1 MEPRPVALVFLRHR
15 GEVLVFDRAQDQTE
29 ESGNWCVPTGHTGE
43 TPRQMA
49 HSAIE
54 TETPVETDQVALQRE
69 GTQFEYEGITD
80 GTLTNSA
87 EQHPDEGGSLD
98 YPVRIHPFLFEC
110 ESRELFATT
119 KRAFEWIPPT
129 VLFDR
134 ESQWPLW
141 QAYDRVRP
149 AVETIESDD
158 LHGSTALSI
167 HSLEVLRDEAA
178 LLARNESEFSSIDA
192 VALALVSARPS
203 MTAVTNRV
211 RRAIATVESPRPP
224 AQITESAHDGIE
236 RALRTDTEAAAIA
249 ADRIEGMRV
258 ATLSRS
264 GTVLQTLDRAKPAA
278 VLVAESR
285 PGGEG
290 VGVAKEVS
298 ELAETTVTS
307 DAAFPSQLG
316 DWNADVLLV
325 GADSILADGHVVN
338 KVGTYGATMAANR
351 QDIAVTVVAATD
363 KISPDTTFDPEHR
376 DGFEIVA
383 DSGIDTDSEALE
395 IANPTFESTPHSCID
410 AVVTERGVLD
420 GDAIQN
426 IAAKHGSWL
435 PVRGEIKE
443 EKPD

>member
-1 MEPRPVALVFLRHR
+1 MEPGPVALVFLRHR
-15 GEVLVFDRAQDQTE
+15 SEVLVFDRAQDQTG

-49 HSAIE
+49 HSAVE

-69 GTQFEYEGITD
+69 GTPFEYEGITD

-87 EQHPDEGGSLD
+87 EQPPDEDGSLD

-110 ESRELFATT
+110 EDRESFTATT
-119 KRAFEWIPPT
+119 SAVEWIQPT
-129 VLFDR
+129 ALLDR

-141 QAYDRVRP
+141 RAYDRVRP
-149 AVETIESDD
+149 TVETIEADAV
-158 LHGSTALSI
+158 HGSTTLSI
-167 HSLEVLRDEAA
+167 RSLEVLRDEAA
-178 LLARNESEFSSIDA
+178 LLARDESEFSSVEA
-192 VALALVSARPS
+192 VGQALVSARPS

-211 RRAIATVESPRPP
+211 CRAIATVASPRTP
-224 AQITESAHDGIE
+224 AQITESAHDGIQ
-236 RALRTDTEAAAIA
+236 RALRTDTEVAAIA
-249 ADRIEGMRV
+249 AGRIEGARV

-264 GTVLQTLDRAKPAA
+264 GTVLQTLDRAEPDA

-290 VGVAKEVS
+290 VAVAQEVS

-325 GADSILADGHVVN
+325 GADSILADGRVVN
-338 KVGTYGATMAANR
+338 KVGTYGATLAANR
-351 QDIAVTVVAATD
+351 QDIPVTVVAATD

-376 DGFEIVA
+376 DDSEIA
-383 DSGIDTDSEALE
+383 TDSEAIE

-420 GDAIQN
+420 ADAIQN
-426 IAAKHGSWL
+426 IAAEYESWL
-435 PVRGEIKE
+435 SIFVEVDAE
-443 EKPD
+443 ER